1 MIISLSADA
10 TNEQKEQFKEDCST
24 GNSMACYNM
33 GLMYASGDGVAQ
45 NDLKALEFYIQACDK
60 NYAVGC
66 STAALLYEESNSVQ
80 TDTKKAFT
88 LYTKACGAGDAFAC
102 HNLAIYYF
110 KKETDAMQNISLALY
125 NKACNGG
132 YAPSCIYLGRL
143 YRDSRKVAPDY
154 EKAKEK
160 FNLACEA
167 NNYLGCKEL
176 RILQELE
183 KSGYST
189 H

>member
-1 MIISLSADA
+1 MIQSILNKKHLVTKNTINAR
-10 TNEQKEQFKEDCST
+10 FKET
-24 GNSMACYNM
+24 
-33 GLMYASGDGVAQ
+33 
-45 NDLKALEFYIQACDK
+45 E
-60 NYAVGC
+60 
-66 STAALLYEESNSVQ
+66 
-80 TDTKKAFT
+80 
-88 LYTKACGAGDAFAC
+88 
-102 HNLAIYYF
+102 
-110 KKETDAMQNISLALY
+110 AMQNVSLALY

-160 FNLACEA
+160 FSLACEA

-183 KSGYST
+183 RSGYST